1 MLEFIPG
8 PNNEIISKEEKDRLT
23 DMLKKCNDVSTLGHQ
38 VNIAY
43 NNITHFSS
51 PQYNYNINEFL
62 KALSDIV
69 NSKSFTIEV
78 MGSIHSDPF
87 GHSSSLI
94 GQMSQYGEFLP
105 CLVQDKYIRFKVNM
119 KNHINNKILGPL
131 NITSIF
137 HFLVDVPEI
146 IRLQLHQRTPCV
158 MYQLINT
165 DGKKMKDP
173 DLYPSSRY
181 KYTKINV
188 INVLNVPN

>member
-1 MLEFIPG
+1 MLDFIPG
-8 PNNEIISKEEKDRLT
+8 PNNEKISDKEKLEIT
-23 DMLKKCNDVSTLGHQ
+23 NMLQNCNKVEEFGHQ

-51 PQYNYNINEFL
+51 PQYNYDINEFL
-62 KALSDIV
+62 KALSAIV
-69 NSKSFTIEV
+69 NSVSFHIEV

-119 KNHINNKILGPL
+119 KNKINDKILGPL
-131 NITSIF
+131 NTTSIF

-146 IRLQLHQRTPCV
+146 IRLQLHQSNPCV

-165 DGKKMKDP
+165 DGKKMEYPK
-173 DLYPSSRY
+173 LYPSSRY

-188 INVLNVPN
+188 LR